1 MPLHFIRKCE
11 RLCRLSI
18 EDRQALE
25 AVSDALTSYE
35 ARTDLVR
42 KGDNPDHVYLVTEGW
57 LCRYKQVDKGRRQII
72 SLMLPGDACDTH
84 IFAFDRMDHSIC
96 TLTAAKVAAIPRFQL
111 ETIAADYPRLNQPL
125 WWDMLVTAA
134 IQREWTV
141 SLGQRTAFERVG
153 HLFCELFMRL
163 KAVGLVEGS
172 SFALPITQADL
183 ADALGLSVI
192 HTNRTLRD
200 LRRAGLIILKS
211 RVLTIP
217 NFAALRDASAFNPTY
232 LHLCNA

>member
-1 MPLHFIRKCE
+1 MLLQTKRKCE
-11 RLCRLSI
+11 RFIRLPK
-18 EDRQALE
+18 DDYRALT
-25 AVSDALTSYE
+25 AVSGAPTSYG
-35 ARTDLVR
+35 ARTNLVR
-42 KGDNPDHVYLVTEGW
+42 EGDEPKHIHLVIEGW
-57 LCRYKQVDKGRRQII
+57 LCRYRQLNKGRRQII
-72 SLMLPGDACDTH
+72 ALLLPGDLCNTY
-84 IFAFDRMDHSIC
+84 FALSRMDHSIG
-96 TLTAAKVAAIPRFQL
+96 TLTAAKVLTISRMHL
-111 ETIAADYPRLNQPL
+111 EVIAADNPSLHQALRR
-125 WWDMLVTAA
+125 DMMVTAA

-141 SLGQRTAFERVG
+141 NLGQRTAFERVG
-153 HLFCELFMRL
+153 HLLCELFMRL

-211 RVLTIP
+211 RVLMIP

-232 LHLCNA
+232 LHL